1 MLRRRP
7 MLKRALLLSLSLSLL
22 AFTGCAAPT
31 EEETASGESELR
43 GTKFTRLDQ
52 ATADQVADTFVATF
66 DEQLDAC
73 LAAHPSIRM
82 VTKTN
87 VSTLTS
93 IGHVHYIDLADAI
106 ETMLEDKGQQSA
118 RPSTLKSYARTW
130 ALAKLAPH
138 VKNGKVA
145 FEGIDP
151 LALYAAVQKTEEALS
166 IANAEKPRGIDI
178 AGLRKQWRE
187 VEGQNNLDSGFLR
200 PVKVDREPS
209 LTEIKKHFGYGRLS
223 MASFGWDAV
232 DDFANADEGPEGSAK
247 FTPIKNSLKHGIGI
261 KKRWYL
267 TGGGAEWSRNV
278 LIVMDEKNQLWGF
291 MMGYSE

>member
-1 MLRRRP
+1 MLT
-7 MLKRALLLSLSLSLL
+7 RALLLSLSLL
-22 AFTGCAAPT
+22 AFTGCAAPA
-31 EEETASGESELR
+31 EEETASEESELR
-43 GTKFTRLDQ
+43 GTKFTRLDR

-73 LAAHPSIRM
+73 LAAHPTIRT
-82 VTKTN
+82 VTKN
-87 VSTLTS
+87 NISTLTS
-93 IGHVHYIDLADAI
+93 IGNLHYLDLGDAL
-106 ETMLEDKGQQSA
+106 EKMLDDKGQQSA
-118 RPSTLKSYARTW
+118 RVTTLQRYARPW

-138 VKNGKVA
+138 VKDGKVA

-151 LALYAAVQKTEEALS
+151 LAIYEAVRDTEEALS

-178 AGLRKQWRE
+178 AALRKQWRE
-187 VEGQNNLDSGFLR
+187 VEGENNLDSDFLR

-223 MASFGWDAV
+223 MASYGWDAV
-232 DDFANADEGPEGSAK
+232 DDFANAGEGPEGSAK
-247 FTPIKNSLKHGIGI
+247 FTPIKNALKYGIGI

-267 TGGGAEWSRNV
+267 VGGGSEWSRNV
-278 LIVMDEKNQLWGF
+278 LVVMDEKNQLWGF